1 MPPKRRAKSRSKPHV
16 AMSDFPAEEL
26 QGSTVNDNVHPPDF
40 DLPPPEVEPQIQ
52 PAEEQDV
59 HELDEEERASVKK
72 RRQLTALTSEQEE
85 QMVEWLVE
93 HPVLWNKKMKDY
105 KDIQMKDA
113 LWREQ
118 AEKMDKDANELK
130 VWYKSLRTRYGRLKK
145 MPSGS
150 GAPEFSD
157 RDKWILQKLEF
168 LRPYIVVVPKRT
180 TVSVSIFFF
189 FFLSFFLSFFYEHK

>member
-1 MPPKRRAKSRSKPHV
+1 
-16 AMSDFPAEEL
+16 
-26 QGSTVNDNVHPPDF
+26 
-40 DLPPPEVEPQIQ
+40 
-52 PAEEQDV
+52 
-59 HELDEEERASVKK
+59 
-72 RRQLTALTSEQEE
+72 
-85 QMVEWLVE
+85 MVEWLVE
-93 HPVLWNKKMKDY
+93 HPVLWNKKMKDN

-118 AEKMDKDANELK
+118 AEKMDKDANEMK
-130 VWYKSLRTRYGRLKK
+130 VWRLKK

-189 FFLSFFLSFFYEHK
+189 CLSSFLSFMNINSLTQKSEKMCFSTFCMQPDSCFFFFFVISVTCENGSPTAK